1 MLFNSLQF
9 LLFFAAV
16 AGIFALLRGH
26 LRLRNA
32 FLLAASYTFYAAW
45 DWRFLS
51 LILLST
57 VVDFSIATRLPG
69 ASANRR
75 RWLVLASLT
84 LNLGLLGTF
93 KYLDFG
99 IESLASLASWM
110 GWEVDLATLGIILPV
125 GISFYTFQ
133 TIGYTLDVA
142 AGRRAPVRSFLD
154 FALFVAYFPQ
164 LVAGPI
170 ERSTV
175 LLPQLQSLTH
185 PGREHFRRGVLW
197 VLSGYFLK
205 VVCADTVAPLVDEAY
220 ARADMIGGPV
230 LLLATWGF
238 AVQIFCDFAGY
249 TLIARGIS
257 EWFGIRLMEN
267 FRSPYVAGSPRE
279 FWQRW
284 HISLSTWFQQY
295 LYTPLALAFTRRN
308 WPGHSVI
315 PIFLTMVLIGLWHG
329 AGWNFILFG
338 AFWGIWLGGYALYQH
353 ALTQRARRVPQCLL
367 VRWFRNDLPMAGVSK
382 GLGVFAGTLLSFV
395 FFRSPDLAT
404 TRQVF
409 QALLTD
415 WHLDPSFPFYL
426 RSVGLLFGLIWLYG
440 WLQHRFDDQDFLLK
454 APAWV
459 RWTLAVFALLCL
471 LTVGFR
477 PVPFVYFQF

>member
-9 LLFFAAV
+9 LIFFILVAA
-16 AGIFALLRGH
+16 GFALVRRH
-26 LRLRNA
+26 LKLRNS
-32 FLLAASYTFYAAW
+32 FLLLASYVFYGAW

-57 VVDFSIATRLPG
+57 IVDYSVSNRLPAAG
-69 ASANRR
+69 PRR
-75 RWLVLASLT
+75 QRLLVILSLVVNLGVLA
-84 LNLGLLGTF
+84 TF

-99 IESLASLASWM
+99 IESLAEMASWI
-110 GWEVDLATLGIILPV
+110 GWELHIGTLGIILPV

-142 AGRRAPVRSFLD
+142 AGRRKPVRSFLD

-175 LLPQLQSLTH
+175 LLPQLQELTR
-185 PGREHFRRGVLW
+185 PGWPHFRRGLLW

-205 VVCADTVAPLVDEAY
+205 VVCADTIAPLVDEAY

-230 LLLATWGF
+230 LFLATWGF
-238 AVQIFCDFAGY
+238 AVQIFGDFAGY

-267 FRSPYVAGSPRE
+267 FRSPYISQSPRE

-295 LYTPLALAFTRRN
+295 LYTPLALVWARRN
-308 WPGHSVI
+308 WPLQSALPV
-315 PIFLTMVLIGLWHG
+315 FLTMTLIGLWHG

-338 AFWGIWLGGYALYQH
+338 AFWGAWLGGYALYQH
-353 ALTQRARRVPQCLL
+353 ALVQRSRKVPDCLA
-367 VRWFRNDLPMAGVSK
+367 VKWFQNKVPGAVPIK
-382 GLGVFAGTLLSFV
+382 VVAVFLGTLASFV
-395 FFRSPDLAT
+395 LFRSPDLAT
-404 TRQVF
+404 AIKIF
-409 QALLTD
+409 IAILTD
-415 WHLDPSFPFYL
+415 WHLDPSFGFYL
-426 RSVGLLFGLIWLYG
+426 RSVGLLFGIIWAYG
-440 WLQHRFDDQDFLLK
+440 FIQHRTGNPDFLLD
-454 APAWV
+454 APPLV
-459 RWTLAVFALLCL
+459 RWSAVAFVLLTL

-477 PVPFVYFQF
+477 PVPFIYFQF

>member
-9 LLFFAAV
+9 LFFLVVV
-16 AGIFALLRGH
+16 ATGFAFVRRH
-26 LRLRNA
+26 LRLRNT
-32 FLLAASYTFYAAW
+32 FLLLASYVFYGAW
-45 DWRFLS
+45 DWRFLG

-57 VVDFSIATRLPG
+57 LVDFSIAQRLPIAG
-69 ASANRR
+69 ASLRR
-75 RWLVLASLT
+75 RLVLLSL
-84 LNLGLLGTF
+84 LVNLGILGTF

-99 IESLASLASWM
+99 IESLQLLARTLDW
-110 GWEVDLATLGIILPV
+110 DLNPGTLGVILPV

-142 AGRRAPVRSFLD
+142 AGRRKPVKSFLD

-175 LLPQLQSLTH
+175 LLPQLQELTH
-185 PGREHFRRGVLW
+185 PGREHLRRGLLW

-230 LLLATWGF
+230 LFLATMAF
-238 AVQIFCDFAGY
+238 AIQIFADFAGY
-249 TLIARGIS
+249 TLIARGVS

-267 FRSPYVAGSPRE
+267 FRSPYISQSPRE

-295 LYTPLALAFTRRN
+295 LYTPLALAFARRG
-308 WPGHSVI
+308 WPGQSALPV
-315 PIFLTMVLIGLWHG
+315 FLTMTLIGLWHG
-329 AGWNFILFG
+329 AGWNFIVFG
-338 AFWGIWLGGYALYQH
+338 AFWGLWLALYGSYQH
-353 ALTQRARRVPQCLL
+353 ALSRRAQVNPSDLA
-367 VRWFRNDLPMAGVSK
+367 VRWYRNRIPGAAPLK
-382 GLGVFAGTLLSFV
+382 GLLVFAGTLVSFV
-395 FFRSPDLAT
+395 FFRSPDFAT
-404 TRQVF
+404 
-409 QALLTD
+409 ALTILGSIATD
-415 WHLDPSFPFYL
+415 WHRDPSFPFYL
-426 RSVGLLFGLIWLYG
+426 KTVFLLFALVWGYG
-440 WLQHRFDDQDFLLK
+440 WLQHRLKDPDFILSL
-454 APAWV
+454 PAWI
-459 RWTLAVFALLCL
+459 RWTAAFFVLLCL

>member
-9 LLFFAAV
+9 LVFLVVVAAGFAFV
-16 AGIFALLRGH
+16 RQH

-32 FLLAASYTFYAAW
+32 FLLLASYAFYSAW
-45 DWRFLS
+45 DWRFLG

-57 VVDFSIATRLPG
+57 LVDFSIARRLP
-69 ASANRR
+69 AAADSHRR
-75 RWLVLASLT
+75 RLVFLSL
-84 LNLGLLGTF
+84 LVNLGILGTF

-99 IESLASLASWM
+99 IESLVHLARSI
-110 GWEVDLATLGIILPV
+110 GWDLNPGTLGVILPV

-142 AGRRAPVRSFLD
+142 AGRRKPVTNFLD

-175 LLPQLQSLTH
+175 LLPQLQELTH
-185 PGREHFRRGVLW
+185 PGRGHIRRGLLW
-197 VLSGYFLK
+197 ILSGYFLK

-220 ARADMIGGPV
+220 ARADVIGGPV
-230 LLLATWGF
+230 LFLATMAF
-238 AVQIFCDFAGY
+238 AVQIFADFAGY
-249 TLIARGIS
+249 TLIARGVS

-267 FRSPYVAGSPRE
+267 FRSPYISQSPRE

-295 LYTPLALAFTRRN
+295 LYTPLALAFARRG
-308 WPGHSVI
+308 WPGQSAI
-315 PIFLTMVLIGLWHG
+315 PVFLTMTLIGLWHG
-329 AGWNFILFG
+329 AGWNFIVFG
-338 AFWGIWLGGYALYQH
+338 AFWGLWLALYGGYQH
-353 ALTQRARRVPQCLL
+353 ALARRVQRNPDGLA
-367 VRWFRNDLPMAGVSK
+367 VRWYRNQIPGTALLK
-382 GLGVFAGTLLSFV
+382 GLIVFAGTLFSFV

-404 TRQVF
+404 
-409 QALLTD
+409 ALTILGSIATD
-415 WHLDPSFPFYL
+415 WHRDPSFALYL
-426 RSVGLLFGLIWLYG
+426 RTVALLFTLVWGYS
-440 WLQHRFDDQDFLLK
+440 WLQHRYKDPDFML
-454 APAWV
+454 AVPPV
-459 RWTLAVFALLCL
+459 IRWTAAVFVLLCL